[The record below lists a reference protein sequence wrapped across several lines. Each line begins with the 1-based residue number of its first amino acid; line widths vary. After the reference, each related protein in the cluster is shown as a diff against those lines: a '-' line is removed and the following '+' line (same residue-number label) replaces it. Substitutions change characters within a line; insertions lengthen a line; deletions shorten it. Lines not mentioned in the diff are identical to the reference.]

1 MKFLLDE
8 ARAGEVEDWARSRL
22 ALDPH
27 GDPGLGG
34 AYRTTSL
41 YCDTPEMD
49 VYHRR
54 PSYKRRKYRV
64 RRYGSAD
71 WVFLE
76 CKAKSRDQVEK
87 ERTAI
92 PECELARLEPALSVL
107 EWPGHWF
114 HKRVAGRRLGP
125 ACRVAYQRT
134 AFVGVCPE
142 GPLRLTL
149 DRHLHGV
156 PATGWAL
163 AALEGGL
170 PLLAGRVILEFKFR
184 VAVPLLFKELVRDM
198 RLTPGSVSK
207 YRLCR
212 EAWGVSPLVQEVGET
227 VAFRSAKGRPFAPR
241 KATDPTAS
249 ASTGMREA
257 ADG

>member
-1 MKFLLDE
+1 MTPPELEAGFASPSLTAPADGAGPAYEMKFLLDE
-8 ARAGEVEDWARSRL
+8 ARAGQVEDWARQRL
-22 ALDPH
+22 MLDPH
-27 GDPGLGG
+27 GDPALGG

-71 WVFLE
+71 WLFLE
-76 CKAKSRDQVEK
+76 CKSKSKDQVQK
-87 ERTAI
+87 QRTAI
-92 PECELARLEPALSVL
+92 PESELAHLDPPLSVV

-114 HKRVAGRRLGP
+114 HKRLVQRRLGP

-134 AFVGVCPE
+134 AYAGVCSE

-149 DRHLHGV
+149 DRHVHGV
-156 PATGWAL
+156 PTAEWTL
-163 AALEGGL
+163 APLEGGL
-170 PLLAGRVILEFKFR
+170 PLLTGQVILELKFK
-184 VAVPLLFKELVRDM
+184 VAMPLLFKELVRDL
-198 RLTPGSVSK
+198 RLTPRGVSK

-212 EAWGVSPLVQEVGET
+212 EAWGGSP
-227 VAFRSAKGRPFAPR
+227 F
-241 KATDPTAS
+241 
-249 ASTGMREA
+249 REA